1 MTRRNIGTPA
11 KDGASTGLALLLAFF
26 TAALVL
32 ALAAGRAPA
41 QTVPSDGTLVYEA
54 ESLQETKSATASL
67 RAQGNCCG
75 ISWSDDAQLLFRST
89 EVGDTFTVGGRSFT
103 VPDGGSYDFSA
114 VLTRGPD
121 YGTYQLAI
129 DGREIGTPLDTYTPT
144 VQRTEPLS
152 FGKVRLQKG
161 SHTLTLTVTGK
172 NPAATNYYAGLDV
185 FYFGR

>member
-11 KDGASTGLALLLAFF
+11 KDGARTGLALLLALF

-89 EVGDTFTVGGRSFT
+89 KVGDTFTVGGRSFT
-103 VPDGGSYDFSA
+103 VADGGSYDFSA

-129 DGREIGTPLDTYTPT
+129 DGKEIGTPLDT
-144 VQRTEPLS
+144 
-152 FGKVRLQKG
+152 
-161 SHTLTLTVTGK
+161 
-172 NPAATNYYAGLDV
+172 
-185 FYFGR
+185 